1 MGNFYTNIVLPESD
15 LDRVSAAVEPLGR
28 RAYVAGDGKTTVVY
42 DEACD
47 KQDIQALE
55 RLARELSR
63 KLDRPAL
70 AVCNHDDDVLWYA
83 LVEDGKTLDVYESD
97 PGYFDGSG
105 SAPKGGDADRLCRA
119 FGAIGRNA
127 EVEALLRKGR
137 SEIVFEVD
145 RHQRL
150 LELLGLPVEPGVMGY
165 GYVNQGELTRRD
177 GLEIRA
183 LGGADEPEVSGRG
196 PGSEAAPPPA
206 IDPQLL
212 AQMQEEAAYIAAH
225 TTALA
230 LGRVKVPPRFVEL
243 LGGDSVNG
251 YVAFMRL
258 SQYVVRQ
265 KLQVRPGVVR
275 ADDLVADLLGE
286 REFPMLAMMRLLGRA
301 FDVKPL
307 TPEETA
313 ELQVPGSEMQRR
325 YREAML
331 NVATELSHGIR

>member
-15 LDRVSAAVEPLGR
+15 LDRVSSAVEALGR
-28 RAYVAGDGKTTVVY
+28 RAYVAGDGKMTVVY
-42 DEACD
+42 DERCD
-47 KQDIQALE
+47 KQDIDALE
-55 RLARELSR
+55 RLARDLSR
-63 KLDRPAL
+63 KLGGAAL

-83 LVEDGKTLDVYESD
+83 LVENGKTVDVYESD
-97 PGYFDGSG
+97 PGYFDGG
-105 SAPKGGDADRLCRA
+105 GNAPKGGDAGRLCRA
-119 FGAIGRNA
+119 FGAVGRDA
-127 EVEALLRKGR
+127 EVEALLRQGR
-137 SEIVFEVD
+137 GEIVFEID

-165 GYVNQGELTRRD
+165 GYIRRGELLGRD

-183 LGGADEPEVSGRG
+183 VGGADEPEVSSHG
-196 PGSEAAPPPA
+196 PGSEATSPPA

-212 AQMQEEAAYIAAH
+212 ARMQEEAAYIAAN

-230 LGRVKVPPRFVEL
+230 LARVKVPPRFVEL
-243 LGGDSVNG
+243 LGGDEVNG

-258 SQYVVRQ
+258 AQYVIRH
-265 KLQVRPGVVR
+265 KLQVPPGVVR

-286 REFPMLAMMRLLGRA
+286 REFPMLAMMRLFVRA
-301 FDVKPL
+301 LDVKPL

-331 NVATELSHGIR
+331 NVATELSQ